1 MTDHT
6 SIRTPQPHGAPFAGA
21 AAGAGTPPALLC
33 MEAVGVTA
41 GPRHDRKVI
50 VRDVDLTVR
59 AGESVGLVGES
70 GSGKSMLVKAAMRLL
85 PPRAEASGDISF
97 EGRPVLGFS
106 RRELTAYRSRDVS
119 LIHQDPRAATNPL
132 RTAGDFLVEQVVAT
146 GQLTRREAADKA
158 RALMAEVGV
167 TEPDHRLTQYPHEL
181 SGGLLQ
187 RMMIVAALLSSPK
200 LLLAD
205 EPTTA
210 LDVTVQSEVMAIIK
224 ERTAEHDVGLLFISH
239 DLDLAAAV
247 TDSLAVMYAG
257 TVVERGATDRVHSR
271 PRHPYTAAL
280 LACRPSPTAVARLT
294 PIPGRPIAA
303 FEAGPGCAFAD
314 RCRFADDRC
323 RIERPHLRPLE
334 DRMVACHRAEEIAAD
349 LEPAAAS

>member
-1 MTDHT
+1 MTENT
-6 SIRTPQPHGAPFAGA
+6 SNSTPQSYGTATTAGA
-21 AAGAGTPPALLC
+21 PPALLR
-33 MEAVGVTA
+33 MQAVGVTA
-41 GPRHDRKVI
+41 GPRHDRKAI
-50 VRDVDLTVR
+50 VRDVDLAVG

-85 PPRAEASGDISF
+85 PSRVDASGDISF

-106 RRELTAYRSRDVS
+106 RRELSAYRSRDVA

-132 RTAGDFLVEQVVAT
+132 RTVGDFLTEQVVAT
-146 GQLTRREAADKA
+146 GQLTRREAAEKA
-158 RALMAEVGV
+158 CALMEEVGV
-167 TEPDHRLTQYPHEL
+167 TEPGHRLTQYPHEL

-187 RMMIVAALLSSPK
+187 RMMIVAALLPSPK
-200 LLLAD
+200 LLFAD

-224 ERTAEHDVGLLFISH
+224 ERTAQDNVGLLFISH

-257 TVVERGATDRVHSR
+257 TVVERGATNRVYSR

-294 PIPGRPIAA
+294 PIPGRPVAA

-314 RCRFADDRC
+314 RCRFTTDQC
-323 RIERPHLRPLE
+323 RIQRPHLRPLE
-334 DRMVACHRAEEIAAD
+334 DRMVACHRAEEIADA
-349 LEPAAAS
+349 LEPAEVS